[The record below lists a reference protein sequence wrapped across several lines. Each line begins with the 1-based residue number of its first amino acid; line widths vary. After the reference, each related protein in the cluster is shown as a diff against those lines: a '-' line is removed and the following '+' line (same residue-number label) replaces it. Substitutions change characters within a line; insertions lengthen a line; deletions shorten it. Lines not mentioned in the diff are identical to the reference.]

1 MKFHRLCNN
10 ICQSGTVMNHQVR
23 NIMLACLGMLLLP
36 LGFTALISGK
46 NAIEI
51 KKQVDMEAYL
61 PMILCGEVPWDY
73 EEEMLKA
80 QAVLVR
86 SSLYLRL
93 EGEGIDQEK
102 LKEEME
108 SHQRQ
113 SGKENYRQAY
123 KRMEKAVKATTGQV
137 MSYQGKICPGVF
149 HRVSA
154 GSTRDGNEVLQ
165 DTEMA
170 FLKVVDSSQDIH
182 SEEYLHGHYFT
193 EEALRERLMEE
204 YPKVKLSEE
213 PLTDQI
219 EALKRDS
226 QEYILEIRV
235 GDLTVA
241 GEDFRKNLE
250 LSSSN
255 FTIQNLDGKIRFL
268 CKGLGHGLGL
278 SQYGG
283 NELAKEGKSYQQI
296 LFTYFPDVTLKTV
309 INKSI
314 V

>member
-1 MKFHRLCNN
+1 MD
-10 ICQSGTVMNHQVR
+10 HQVR
-23 NIMLACLGMLLLP
+23 NVVLACLSMILFP
-36 LGFTALISGK
+36 LGLTALISGK
-46 NAIEI
+46 DAIEI
-51 KKQVDMEAYL
+51 KKQVDMEVYL
-61 PMILCGEVPWDY
+61 PMILCREIPWDY

-93 EGEGIDQEK
+93 EEDGIDRERM
-102 LKEEME
+102 KEELE
-108 SHQRQ
+108 EHQRN
-113 SGKENYRQAY
+113 SKKENYQQAY
-123 KRMEKAVKATTGQV
+123 QRMEKAVKSTRGQV

-154 GSTRDGNEVLQ
+154 GNTRDGSEVLQ
-165 DTEMA
+165 DTEMT
-170 FLKVVDSSQDIH
+170 FLKSVNSSQDIE
-182 SEEYLHGHYFT
+182 SADYLHGHYFS
-193 EEALRERLMEE
+193 EEALRDRLQEI
-204 YPKVKLSEE
+204 YPEIQLSERE
-213 PLTDQI
+213 LTDQI
-219 EALKRDS
+219 IPEKSDS
-226 QEYILEIRV
+226 QGYILEVRV
-235 GDLTVA
+235 GDMTVP
-241 GEDFRKNLE
+241 GEEFREKLE

-296 LFTYFPDVTLKTV
+296 LFTYFPDVTLK
-309 INKSI
+309 IAGNKNI